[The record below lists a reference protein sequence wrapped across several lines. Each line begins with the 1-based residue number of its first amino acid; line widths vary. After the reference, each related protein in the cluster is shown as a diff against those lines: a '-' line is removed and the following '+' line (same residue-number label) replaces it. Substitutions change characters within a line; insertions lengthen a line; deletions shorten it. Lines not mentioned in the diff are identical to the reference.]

1 MGKASLNPKICE
13 YVGLT
18 PLLTPLSQIPD
29 GQKKDSGLQEVV

>member
-13 YVGLT
+13 YVG
-18 PLLTPLSQIPD
+18 LTPLSQIPD